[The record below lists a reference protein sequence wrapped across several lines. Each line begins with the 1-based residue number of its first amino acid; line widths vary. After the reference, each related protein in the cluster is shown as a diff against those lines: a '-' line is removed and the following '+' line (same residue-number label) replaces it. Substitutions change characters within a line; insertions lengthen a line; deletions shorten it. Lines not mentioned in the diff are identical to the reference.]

1 MSTLAQIRDRVEL
14 MLLDIANAIYTA
26 DLIDESLKQALDL
39 YNQVNPGMAEA
50 VITLPGDGREIAL
63 DSLSGLLRVVDV
75 WWPYDSTA
83 TQETWPPNRVQ
94 GYRLWWDV
102 GQPVLILEIKEG
114 DQPQADDEMRVWY
127 TSKHTIE
134 GLSSAAST
142 TVPAEHE
149 SLLVIGA
156 AGMAAL
162 SRTEDL
168 VETAGT
174 DLYAV
179 GILGTWGKTK
189 VRDFNTVLK
198 ELRAASA
205 RGGQAWGVG
214 WQLDKWDEGRES

>member
-26 DLIDESLKQALDL
+26 DLVDESLKQALAL

-50 VITLPGDGREIAL
+50 LITLPGDGLEIAL

-142 TVPAEHE
+142 T
-149 SLLVIGA
+149 
-156 AGMAAL
+156 
-162 SRTEDL
+162 
-168 VETAGT
+168 
-174 DLYAV
+174 
-179 GILGTWGKTK
+179 
-189 VRDFNTVLK
+189 
-198 ELRAASA
+198 
-205 RGGQAWGVG
+205 
-214 WQLDKWDEGRES
+214 